1 LQRPAQALILTAMK
15 RVYAALISFLLPSVL
30 AAHPHIFIETGLK
43 VIVDE
48 DGRLEA
54 IEVEW
59 VYDAFY
65 SLLVLEEYSADLD
78 GDGQLTEDEDARLR
92 GFDMNWVE
100 GYKGDLY
107 VSRGGSSLDLAPPEH
122 VSTELRDG
130 QIVTRHRRA
139 VTAQGADGLL
149 VQAYDPTFY
158 TLYELADRVEVAG
171 PCLTEIVP
179 ADLDRAYASLE
190 DLLFATP
197 QSEVER
203 QFPEV
208 GETFADKVWLR
219 CSG

>member
-1 LQRPAQALILTAMK
+1 MIRFGLAILA
-15 RVYAALISFLLPSVL
+15 VL
-30 AAHPHIFIETGLK
+30 MPHAVASHPHIFIETGLT
-43 VIVDE
+43 VVVD
-48 DGRLEA
+48 DKGRLEA

-65 SLLVLEEYSADLD
+65 SLLVLEEYRADQD
-78 GDGQLTEDEDARLR
+78 GDGKLTKDEDARLR

-107 VSRGGSSLDLAPPEH
+107 VSRAGAELELAPPEH
-122 VSTELRDG
+122 VSTELIDG

-139 VTAQGADGLL
+139 VAAQGADGLL

-171 PCLTEIVP
+171 PCQTEIVP

-208 GETFADKVWLR
+208 GATFADEVWLR
-219 CSG
+219 CNA